1 MLMNYDIIIVG
12 GGFAGLATAITASRN
27 NLDCLV
33 IEKEKELGY
42 PVHTSGGSWYSE
54 MLHLGLDK
62 NLLHP
67 INSIAFHSPSG
78 DVVSASFK
86 DQDPYGC
93 IIDVRGTIQFLAMKA
108 AQEGAHILPNTK
120 VLSPILEN
128 GEIVGVNTKSS
139 GSESKNIF
147 SKIVVDASGS
157 LSLITRRLGL
167 KEGKWQRYGIGAEY
181 EAYVPK
187 LPDENHVDFILGE
200 RFAPAGYAWIFP
212 TGKNRARIGVGIIRP
227 DSKENPFKYLEVIMQ
242 QHPNISKYLKHAVP
256 IEYHHGIFP
265 CEGPLPKTVSN
276 RFISVGDA
284 AGQGSPL
291 VGEGIRY
298 AIQFGYLAGEVA
310 AKAIATDDVSEDY
323 LMQFYEEK
331 WKEQIETN
339 FKIALEIQK
348 RLARHS
354 DDDWERKISM
364 LKALDFDKLVVF
376 LNKLKGEL

>member
-1 MLMNYDIIIVG
+1 MNYDVIIVG

-27 NLDCLV
+27 NLNCLV

-67 INSIAFHSPSG
+67 INSITFHSPSG
-78 DVVSASFK
+78 ETVSASFK
-86 DQDPYGC
+86 DQTPPAC

-120 VLSPILEN
+120 ALSPILEN
-128 GEIVGVNTKSS
+128 GEIIGVNTKS
-139 GSESKNIF
+139 GSETKKFF
-147 SKIVVDASGS
+147 SKVVVDASGS

-181 EAYVPK
+181 EVYVLK

-200 RFAPAGYAWIFP
+200 KYAPAGYAWVFP
-212 TGKNRARIGVGIIRP
+212 TAKNRARVGVGIIRP
-227 DSKENPFKYLEVIMQ
+227 DSKENPFNYLEIIMQ
-242 QHPNISKYLKHAVP
+242 SHPNISKYLKGAVP

-265 CEGPLPKTVSN
+265 CEGTLPKTVSN

-298 AIQFGYLAGEVA
+298 AIQFGYLAGEIA
-310 AKAIATDDVSEDY
+310 ANAIAADDVSEDY

-348 RLARHS
+348 RLARYS
-354 DDDWERKISM
+354 DDEWERKISM

-376 LNKLKGEL
+376 LNKLKGEI